1 MLAKTSTSNMARSDE
16 IQNMKSKDCVEI
28 KTPFFF
34 HLALYLLFF
43 IPPIS
48 MQELKCLYKDEWHC
62 RDKSW
67 RAVCIVREK
76 EGERGMIFIKFSV
89 VACLRVC
96 MCVCWVVLVLNTQY
110 NHNIYA
116 MRDTGPC
123 WRSSPRASGAFS
135 LMTAVLLL
143 RLGLASEIISCSF
156 RPVKSPFHHSR
167 LWRNQK

>member
-1 MLAKTSTSNMARSDE
+1 MKFKTWNPKTVSRS
-16 IQNMKSKDCVEI
+16 KHH
-28 KTPFFF
+28 FFF

-48 MQELKCLYKDEWHC
+48 MQELNCLYKDEWHC

-67 RAVCIVREK
+67 RASVFCQR
-76 EGERGMIFIKFSV
+76 ERGWAKDDLYQV
-89 VACLRVC
+89 YCGCLPTCVC

-116 MRDTGPC
+116 MWDTGPC
-123 WRSSPRASGAFS
+123 WRSPPRASGAFS

-167 LWRNQK
+167 QWRNQK